1 MCQFIKLVGALNTYV
16 CLLNGTMACQEVT
29 RFDCVAHTN
38 RLLVIQRIK
47 VDMRSIFDKS
57 VRAVQPDSLVKKAI
71 HVVGNTLIA
80 GDRQYKLNRNCYLI
94 GFGKAVLGMACE
106 AERILGSH
114 LCSGIISVP
123 EGIQEATKD
132 NPSMQPTL
140 DSVLNIIEGAKN
152 NLPDQNAEQAAR
164 KIKQVIQN
172 LSSSDLVIVLISGG
186 GSALLPLPLPP
197 VTLEEKCQMVKLLAA
212 AGANIIELN
221 CVRKRFSVLKG
232 GGLAQVAY
240 PAQVVALIMSD
251 IVGDPVDLIASGP
264 TVVNSDSPDAAL
276 NIIRKYSLLDKM
288 PASIQA
294 DLSTTNN
301 KNMTYEKEA
310 LHDSKTFSHVQNLL
324 IGSNLKALMTAREA
338 ALSNNYN
345 SVILSCGVEG
355 LVTDVGRMYATL
367 ATAVCEDLCSK
378 SAPDKIHE
386 VFHCMKM
393 QYNICDNAEKEMLCA
408 VKNLKNKKGICLIAG
423 GETTVIV
430 KGNGL
435 GGRNQELAMVFA
447 RYMNENSKLF
457 PFLDQFHAVFLSAG
471 TDGIDG
477 PTYAAGAFG
486 YMYQIIA
493 ATEQNMKPDEF
504 ENNNNSYNF
513 YLKLNDGK
521 DLIVVGHTGTNVMD
535 VHILVIEPI
544 ENGF

>member
-1 MCQFIKLVGALNTYV
+1 
-16 CLLNGTMACQEVT
+16 MAFQEVT
-29 RFDCVAHTN
+29 RFDFVANTN
-38 RLLVIQRIK
+38 RLPVIPRIK
-47 VDMRSIFDKS
+47 VGMQSIFDKC
-57 VRAVQPDSLVKKAI
+57 VRAVQPDSLLKNAI
-71 HVVGNTLIA
+71 HVVGNILIA

-106 AERILGSH
+106 AERILGNH

-123 EGIQEATKD
+123 EGIQEAMKK
-132 NPSMQPTL
+132 NPSMQL
-140 DSVLNIIEGAKN
+140 KSDSMLNIIEGAKN
-152 NLPDQNAEQAAR
+152 NLPDQSAEEAAKR
-164 KIKQVIQN
+164 IKQLIQN
-172 LSSSDLVIVLISGG
+172 LGSSDLVIVLISGG

-212 AGANIIELN
+212 SGANIIELN
-221 CVRKRFSVLKG
+221 CVRKRFSLLKG

-240 PAQVVALIMSD
+240 PAQVVALIISD

-264 TVVNSDSPDAAL
+264 TVVNSDAPDAAL

-294 DLSTTNN
+294 HLSTTND
-301 KNMTYEKEA
+301 KNMMYEKEA
-310 LHDSKTFSHVQNLL
+310 LHNSETFSHVQNLL

-345 SVILSCGVEG
+345 SVILSCGIEG

-367 ATAVCEDLCSK
+367 TAAVCEDLCRI
-378 SAPDKIHE
+378 SASDKIHE
-386 VFHCMKM
+386 VFCCMKQ
-393 QYNICDNAEKEMLCA
+393 QYNVCDGAEEEVLCA
-408 VKNLKNKKGICLIAG
+408 VKDMKNKKGICLIAG

-447 RYMNENSKLF
+447 RHLNENSKLF
-457 PFLDQFHAVFLSAG
+457 PFLEQFHAVFLSAG

-477 PTYAAGAFG
+477 PTDAAGAFG
-486 YMYQIIA
+486 YVYQFSA
-493 ATEQNMKPDEF
+493 ATEQNIEPDEY
-504 ENNNNSYNF
+504 ENNNDSYNF
-513 YLKLNDGK
+513 YLKLNGGE

-535 VHILVIEPI
+535 VHILVVEPI
-544 ENGF
+544 ENS

>member
-1 MCQFIKLVGALNTYV
+1 MSALNN
-16 CLLNGTMACQEVT
+16 CLPNGTMALQEVK
-29 RFDCVAHTN
+29 RFDFVSRTN
-38 RLLVIQRIK
+38 RLLVMQRIK
-47 VDMRSIFDKS
+47 VDMRSIFDKC
-57 VRAVQPDSLVKKAI
+57 VRAVQPDSLLKNAI
-71 HVVGNTLIA
+71 NVVGNTLIA
-80 GDRQYKLNRNCYLI
+80 GDREYKLNRNCYLI

-123 EGIQEATKD
+123 EGIQEAMKK
-132 NPSMQPTL
+132 NPSMQPLT

-152 NLPDQNAEQAAR
+152 NLPDLNAEEAAR
-164 KIKQVIQN
+164 KIKQMIQN
-172 LSSSDLVIVLISGG
+172 LGSSDLVIVLISGG

-197 VTLEEKCQMVKLLAA
+197 VTLEDKCQMVKLLAA

-232 GGLAQVAY
+232 GGLAHIAY
-240 PAQVVALIMSD
+240 PAQVVALIISD

-264 TVVNSDSPDAAL
+264 TVVNSDAPDAAH

-294 DLSTTNN
+294 DLSSTN
-301 KNMTYEKEA
+301 NMTYEKES
-310 LHDSKTFSHVQNLL
+310 LHNSETFSHVQNLL
-324 IGSNLKALMTAREA
+324 IGSNMKALMAAREA

-355 LVTDVGRMYATL
+355 LITDVGRMYATL
-367 ATAVCEDLCSK
+367 ATAVCEDLCRK
-378 SAPDKIHE
+378 SVPDKIHE
-386 VFHCMKM
+386 VFHCMKK
-393 QYNICDNAEKEMLCA
+393 QYNICDDAEEEVLCA
-408 VKNLKNKKGICLIAG
+408 VKNMINKKGICLIAG

-430 KGNGL
+430 KGNGS

-457 PFLDQFHAVFLSAG
+457 PFLEQFHAVLLSAG

-477 PTYAAGAFG
+477 PTNAAGALG
-486 YMYQIIA
+486 YMYQFIA
-493 ATEQNMKPDEF
+493 AAEHNMKPDEY
-504 ENNNNSYNF
+504 ENNNDSYNF
-513 YLKLNDGK
+513 YLNLNDGE

-535 VHILVIEPI
+535 VHILVIEPT
-544 ENGF
+544 ESGS

>member
-1 MCQFIKLVGALNTYV
+1 LP
-16 CLLNGTMACQEVT
+16 NGTVALQEVT
-29 RFDCVAHTN
+29 RFEFVAHTS
-38 RLLVIQRIK
+38 RLPVMQRIK
-47 VDMRSIFDKS
+47 VDMRSMFDKC
-57 VRAVQPDSLVKKAI
+57 VRAVQPDSLLKNAI
-71 HVVGNTLIA
+71 HVVGNALIA

-114 LCSGIISVP
+114 VCSGIISVP
-123 EGIQEATKD
+123 EGIQEAMKN
-132 NPSMQPTL
+132 NPSMQPMS
-140 DSVLNIIEGAKN
+140 DSVLNIIEGARN
-152 NLPDQNAEQAAR
+152 NLPDQNAEEAAR
-164 KIKQVIQN
+164 KIKQMIQN
-172 LSSSDLVIVLISGG
+172 LGSSDLVIVLISGG

-212 AGANIIELN
+212 AGANIVELN

-232 GGLAQVAY
+232 GGFAQIAY
-240 PAQVVALIMSD
+240 PAQVVALIISD

-264 TVVNSDSPDAAL
+264 TVVNSDAPDVAL

-301 KNMTYEKEA
+301 MRYEKEA
-310 LHDSKTFSHVQNLL
+310 LHNSKTFSHVQNLL
-324 IGSNLKALMTAREA
+324 IGSNLKALMAAREA

-367 ATAVCEDLCSK
+367 ATAVCEDLYRK

-386 VFHCMKM
+386 VFHCMEE
-393 QYNICDNAEKEMLCA
+393 QYNICDDAEKDVLCA
-408 VKNLKNKKGICLIAG
+408 VKNMKNKKGICLIAG

-430 KGNGL
+430 TGNGS

-447 RYMNENSKLF
+447 KYMNENSKLF
-457 PFLDQFHAVFLSAG
+457 PFLEQFHAVFLSAG

-477 PTYAAGAFG
+477 PTNAAGAFG
-486 YMYQIIA
+486 YMYQFIA
-493 ATEQNMKPDEF
+493 ATEQDMKPDEY
-504 ENNNNSYNF
+504 ENNNDSYNF
-513 YLKLNDGK
+513 YLKLNDGE

-544 ENGF
+544 ENGS